1 MIKLDLWFCLRL
13 LNCCSARSSFRK
25 AQLEAKRNADAAKRK
40 ERELLFSNRSKEAD
54 GPLPAR
60 RKGQEKLTADEL
72 ALEASSDV
80 TAALRRTHA
89 LLQSNIEQSQFA
101 QITLDES
108 SEALASLSESYA
120 GLDSLLK
127 SSGGLV
133 RQLIRSNKSDT
144 WYLTT
149 AFYILVVTISWLVF
163 RRILYGPLW
172 WLVWQPLRLVWW
184 LVVTMLAGVGILGET
199 KGGVASASISRIPS
213 SMTQSVGKRPTWAS
227 GRPAAYV
234 SVGAKGGGW
243 GVQRPGETPKANS
256 RESGKRMIDKI
267 GEIIEEKN
275 VGNDGGETV
284 LEERTVEEG
293 PLNPK
298 KRMYEQEKEM
308 AEQKRDE
315 L

>member
-1 MIKLDLWFCLRL
+1 M
-13 LNCCSARSSFRK
+13 
-25 AQLEAKRNADAAKRK
+25 
-40 ERELLFSNRSKEAD
+40 
-54 GPLPAR
+54 PAR

-72 ALEASSDV
+72 ALNASSDV

-89 LLQSNIEQSQFA
+89 LLQSNINQSQFA
-101 QITLDES
+101 QQTLDES
-108 SEALASLSESYA
+108 SSALASLGESYA

-184 LVVTMLAGVGILGET
+184 VVTMTLTSVGILGGQ
-199 KGGVASASISRIPS
+199 KGGLVSSNMTMTSMSMPHSQVA
-213 SMTQSVGKRPTWAS
+213 RPTWS
-227 GRPAAYV
+227 GDRPAAYIPL
-234 SVGAKGGGW
+234 GAKGGGW
-243 GVQRPGETPKANS
+243 GVQRPQDTPEADSKK
-256 RESGKRMIDKI
+256 EKKMIDQI
-267 GEIIEEKN
+267 GEMMEAKAVEVDKEETFLK
-275 VGNDGGETV
+275 
-284 LEERTVEEG
+284 ERKEEG
-293 PLNPK
+293 PSNPK
-298 KRMYEQEKEM
+298 KRMYEQEKDSLP
-308 AEQKRDE
+308 QTRDE